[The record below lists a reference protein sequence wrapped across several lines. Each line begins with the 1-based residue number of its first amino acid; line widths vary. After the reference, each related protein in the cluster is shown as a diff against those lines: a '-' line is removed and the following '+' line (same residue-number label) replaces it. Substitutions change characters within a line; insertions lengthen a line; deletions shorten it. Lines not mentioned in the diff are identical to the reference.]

1 MAIQLLATLAD
12 VEDRLKRKITDPGE
26 VANTNNLIKEASVR
40 VRSYL
45 GCGNVIPEPVPEDLA
60 VIVSRI
66 VARGIAASEN
76 PVADI
81 GQNSLTANFG
91 PFGLTRSFDA
101 STTDGGVWLTRQDK
115 DALRP
120 FSCRGRVGN
129 VRTA

>member
-12 VEDRLKRKITDPGE
+12 VEKRLKRKITDAE
-26 VANTNNLIKEASVR
+26 DVINVNNMIEEASVR

-45 GCGNVIPEPVPEDLA
+45 GCGDLPQPIPEDLA

-66 VARGIAASEN
+66 VARGISAQEN
-76 PVADI
+76 PTADV

-91 PFGLTRSFDA
+91 PFGLTRSFDS

-129 VRTA
+129 VSTT